1 MNRHN
6 IALKDIDDRD
16 FRPMEFR
23 AREQDSLDDIYN
35 KLNVLFQNAKGK
47 WPGVFPA
54 DSVLE
59 MQRATVKSCVKELQ
73 NVKLFNSNLEVV
85 DDAFEHL
92 VNQNQKEGMGQY
104 FTPRYVI
111 DMCGNSLTLKTTI
124 CSLQEVAHRM
134 RLSMFKTMYLELIS
148 VKNLFV

>member
-1 MNRHN
+1 
-6 IALKDIDDRD
+6 
-16 FRPMEFR
+16 MEFR
-23 AREQDSLDDIYN
+23 AREKESLDDIYN
-35 KLNVLFQNAKGK
+35 RINQLFQNAKGK

-111 DMCGNSLTLKTTI
+111 DMC
-124 CSLQEVAHRM
+124 
-134 RLSMFKTMYLELIS
+134 
-148 VKNLFV
+148 VKMLNPKPNEKMN